1 MKEKNRA
8 EEWFRAKHDE
18 LAETA
23 RANLAAHDLEPG
35 QEAYHLDSLHYATAE
50 QMEAICPTGID
61 FDRYATLANGSVGY
75 DEADA
80 HWADAAWWDE
90 QARAMWD
97 EVDDIPDDGLY
108 WTSVEQKTVIAF
120 PAHLSPRDRG
130 RPLDAGGASGGQRTT
145 TVLWTPRAG
154 NGSRTRQG
162 VAVARRPRLADGKRS
177 TAPMPRAS
185 RGFSFDRPADALII
199 AARGTRQRPRSETRG
214 FDAFS

>member
-18 LAETA
+18 LAGTA

-108 WTSVEQKTVIAF
+108 WTSVEDYNVIAV
-120 PAHLSPRDRG
+120 PGQGTPRDRC
-130 RPLDAGGASGGQRTT
+130 RPHDAGGASGGQRTT

-154 NGSRTRQG
+154 NRSRTRQG

-177 TAPMPRAS
+177 TTPMPRAS